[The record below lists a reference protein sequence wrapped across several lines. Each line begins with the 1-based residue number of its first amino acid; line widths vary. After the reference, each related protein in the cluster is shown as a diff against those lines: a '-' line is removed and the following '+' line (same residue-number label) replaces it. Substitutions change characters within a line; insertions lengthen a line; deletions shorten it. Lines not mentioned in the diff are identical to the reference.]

1 MEDRVA
7 LKLGF
12 SLDSLHRTLFKL
24 VDFRKVLGN
33 VFRAAAVVEY
43 KGREAIR
50 VCRSLST
57 SGWNGTY

>member
-24 VDFRKVLGN
+24 VDFRKVIGN
-33 VFRAAAVVEY
+33 VLRAAAVVEY
-43 KGREAIR
+43 KGSEVIR
-50 VCRSLST
+50 VCGCSST
-57 SGWNGTY
+57 SRWNGTY